1 MYSCILK
8 FISLERAMYRLLLL
22 LTLIALPAYAEPPRD
37 FSQGKDR
44 AVELWWEIGPI
55 SMYCGCPYR
64 LATKEEKLIRSGNLW
79 VIGSVC
85 GYQAHDL
92 MSENGKPRAQT
103 MRIEWEHVVPA
114 DWIATGFGCQDM
126 TRNECRAIDGFEQAE
141 GDLFNLVPAVG
152 ELNVDRSAR
161 LYGDI
166 PGEDRI
172 YGRCDF
178 EVIKSGTGEPHLRG
192 AAEPMPSVR
201 GDLARVWL
209 YMSARYGVQ
218 MSAEY
223 RALML
228 AWSDADPVDE
238 AERRRHDII
247 AEEMGWANPFVEGN

>member
-1 MYSCILK
+1 M
-8 FISLERAMYRLLLL
+8 FRFALLLSL
-22 LTLIALPAYAEPPRD
+22 LTLPASAEPPRD
-37 FSQGKDR
+37 FEAGKR
-44 AVELWWEIGPI
+44 AAVDLWWDIGPV
-55 SMYCGCPYR
+55 SFYCQCPYR
-64 LATKEEKLIRSGNLW
+64 FATSEEKMIRRGNLW

-92 MSENGKPRAQT
+92 LSNKGKPRAQT

-114 DWIATGFGCQDM
+114 DWIATGFGCQEM
-126 TRNECRAIDGFEQAE
+126 TRSECRAIDGFEEAE
-141 GDLFNLVPAVG
+141 GDLFNLVPVVG

-161 LYGDI
+161 LYRDI

-178 EVIKSGTGEPHLRG
+178 EVIKTGIGEPHLRG
-192 AAEPMPSVR
+192 AAEPMSSVR

-209 YMSARYGVQ
+209 YMSARYGLT
-218 MSAEY
+218 MSVEY

-228 AWSDADPVDE
+228 AWSEADPVDE

-247 AEEMGWANPFVEGN
+247 AEEMGWVNPFVEGN